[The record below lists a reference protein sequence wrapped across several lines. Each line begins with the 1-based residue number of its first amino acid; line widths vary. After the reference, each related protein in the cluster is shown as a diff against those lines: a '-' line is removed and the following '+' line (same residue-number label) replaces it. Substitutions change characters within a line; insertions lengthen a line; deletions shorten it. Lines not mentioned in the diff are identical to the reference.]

1 MSKRQQVAPAF
12 EIRFTDDD
20 ITTEVIEI
28 PTDRHHLSNAIS
40 SNGLISNSRQQRPGA
55 QNDDTSSIHKDLNN
69 NEPPIKKSDPQTKRN
84 SMSRKNSRE
93 SNPQKGS
100 KKKSNARIRN
110 NDDDQIKDYL
120 NSTSIQSKDG
130 IATPPVTPPRTPP
143 IIPTKDD
150 TAHPNITDAINIV
163 NNSNPINSTSNIT
176 ALSLLD
182 FAKKSNNF
190 NQSSTSLDD
199 IKTKKDN
206 EQKPVARRQVRR
218 ATISHDDVIVPT
230 VAKKLKMNGQL
241 PFANHDALLG
251 VTDEPDSFLTS
262 SNTVNDISSPSLS
275 PPITNKSNIIMA
287 VSSATKATGGDE
299 NSQKDSRKKRREEFV
314 LMTNDDDEEEII
326 GEGGVN
332 TGNETATDSQQ
343 LSAANDEKAAAE
355 NMQNVNNMTNNEEKY
370 NQQLQQQQALMVND
384 FTSNQSAST
393 TISIDNI
400 RDDEDDDDKYVK
412 KSKCCCVIS

>member
-28 PTDRHHLSNAIS
+28 PTDRHVPDPFKKRDKIPRNSPNSSHIT

-55 QNDDTSSIHKDLNN
+55 QNGDTSSIHKDLNN
-69 NEPPIKKSDPQTKRN
+69 NEQPIKKSDPQTKRN
-84 SMSRKNSRE
+84 SMSR
-93 SNPQKGS
+93 

-150 TAHPNITDAINIV
+150 TTHPNITDAINIV
-163 NNSNPINSTSNIT
+163 NNSNPINNTSNIT

-262 SNTVNDISSPSLS
+262 SHTVNDISSPSLS

-287 VSSATKATGGDE
+287 GYMDITDQPVSSATKATGGDE

-332 TGNETATDSQQ
+332 TGNETATNSQQ
-343 LSAANDEKAAAE
+343 LSVANDEKAAAE
-355 NMQNVNNMTNNEEKY
+355 NMQNVNN
-370 NQQLQQQQALMVND
+370 QQQALMVND

-393 TISIDNI
+393 TISIGSSSSTASTSKDEKDNN
-400 RDDEDDDDKYVK
+400 
-412 KSKCCCVIS
+412 